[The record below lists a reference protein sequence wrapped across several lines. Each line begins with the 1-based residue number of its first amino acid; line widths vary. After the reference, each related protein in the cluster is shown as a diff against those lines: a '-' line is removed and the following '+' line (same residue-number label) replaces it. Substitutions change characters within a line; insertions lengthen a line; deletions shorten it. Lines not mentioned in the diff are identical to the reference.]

1 VYISQKELT
10 NVVNVGDVIRG
21 SDATKQCRQLIT
33 RQLIR
38 LCGAD
43 YGASFSWDQERSCYT
58 DAAFE
63 NMAADNIERYNQYF
77 QFNNPLSKK
86 LSHYRRAVA
95 VSEVMS
101 RRELEQTEFF
111 NDFLQRDGLT
121 YGINLFVHLGD
132 QQGSH
137 PVVAIRRRQSR
148 PQISEERE
156 RACMDRAG
164 QQHDQRKRVAVQ
176 AR

>member
-1 VYISQKELT
+1 MYISQKELG
-10 NVVNVGDVIRG
+10 NGVNVGDLIRK
-21 SDATKQCRQLIT
+21 SDATKECRQLIT

-38 LCGAD
+38 LCGA
-43 YGASFSWDQERSCYT
+43 GASFSWDQERACYT

-63 NMAADNIERYNQYF
+63 NMAADNIERYNKYF

-111 NDFLQRDGLT
+111 NDYSMYSVESRRIKL
-121 YGINLFVHLGD
+121 LFPH
-132 QQGSH
+132 
-137 PVVAIRRRQSR
+137 
-148 PQISEERE
+148 
-156 RACMDRAG
+156 
-164 QQHDQRKRVAVQ
+164 
-176 AR
+176 